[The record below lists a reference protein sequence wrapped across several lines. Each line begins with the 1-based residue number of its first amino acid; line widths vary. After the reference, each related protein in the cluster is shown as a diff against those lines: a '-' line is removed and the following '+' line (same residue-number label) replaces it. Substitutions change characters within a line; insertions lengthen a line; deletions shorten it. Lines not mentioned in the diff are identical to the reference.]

1 MGRPQSPGVPLHDRG
16 HAARGDPPLA
26 TRCPTLD
33 EDDFASTGSRR
44 KKDAVPAPLSV
55 LQVSRKYVA
64 ADAAGVISFPSEE
77 VVSNIVLVPTRSG
90 YDDASAAG
98 AESQLTARPRGSSR
112 PPVGWR
118 ADAAG
123 GIELASLGRGETR
136 PLPSKRDNRG
146 GAVTPLFL
154 RDASVSQVLLLLLLL
169 SLSFWSCVVLDV
181 IFHGWRS
188 ASPFGVSNACE

>member
-1 MGRPQSPGVPLHDRG
+1 MGRPQSLGVPLHDKG

-26 TRCPTLD
+26 TLCPTLD

-55 LQVSRKYVA
+55 LHVSRKYVG
-64 ADAAGVISFPSEE
+64 ADAAGAISFPSEE
-77 VVSNIVLVPTRSG
+77 VVSSVVLVPTRSG

-98 AESQLTARPRGSSR
+98 AESQLAARPRGSSR

-118 ADAAG
+118 ADAAR
-123 GIELASLGRGETR
+123 GIELGSLGRGETR
-136 PLPSKRDNRG
+136 PLPSKLDSCG
-146 GAVTPLFL
+146 GAVAPLFL
-154 RDASVSQVLLLLLLL
+154 RDAPLSPLLLLLLL
-169 SLSFWSCVVLDV
+169 SLSFWSCVFLEV

-188 ASPFGVSNACE
+188 ASPFGVSNACG